1 MKILLTGAS
10 SFTGYWFATKLI
22 SEGHD
27 VTAIFTRE
35 NAGAYPPERLKRIG
49 LLGKD
54 VHAVYGC
61 KFGDNTFIKLLK
73 EEKFDV
79 LCHHAAEVTNYKQ
92 ADFDIVKAVAANTLN
107 IHTVFVALK
116 DTGCKLV
123 ITGSV
128 FEDINKVDD
137 SNQSQKHFSGYG
149 LSKSISSDLFHYYA
163 RQFDVNIGKFIIS
176 NPFGAFEEKR
186 FLNYLITGW
195 LNNES
200 RSVNTPDYVRD
211 NIHVEL
217 LASYYA
223 YFIEQVAVSKDP
235 VMSLAPS
242 GYIETQGD
250 FAARVAYEMST
261 RLNKDCIVLNNEQKD
276 FSEPLTL
283 FNSDKIVEIESRFDA
298 QKAWDELAAFYMAG

>member
-27 VTAIFTRE
+27 VTAIFTRG

-61 KFGDNTFIKLLK
+61 KFGDNTFIELLK

-107 IHTVFVALK
+107 IHSVFVALK
-116 DTGCKLV
+116 NTGCKLV

-137 SNQSQKHFSGYG
+137 HLSQKHFSGYG

-163 RQFDVNIGKFIIS
+163 RQFGVNIGKFIIS

-217 LASYYA
+217 LAGYYA
-223 YFIEQVAVSKDP
+223 YFIEKVAVSKNP

-261 RLNKDCIVLNNEQKD
+261 RLNKDCVVLNNEQKD

-283 FNSDKIVEIESRFDA
+283 FNPDKIVEIESHFDA
-298 QKAWDELAAFYMAG
+298 QKAWDELAAFYTAG